1 MGNGEWGMRKRGGSV
16 AAGVPP
22 AVEGG
27 VSPPGIPWF
36 KDHEQVDFVQGAVPL
51 RRADSDCLSL
61 CASCCRTPPS
71 RVSVT
76 QSSSNPTP
84 TRPVLSPLPG
94 LKHLPMPHPWLTPWA
109 SVLSALRACG
119 TAVVPPAGGPSQIAC
134 PPVQVAAGRPRP
146 GCLSPCHPHVPLS
159 SGQAAC
165 PSVICSPSS
174 VPWGRSS
181 GCLSPCCGCF
191 KQNDRPA
198 WRAGRSLSKKVA
210 LECEGDFGG
219 NRDYLENFSK
229 SAWSPLNAV
238 AFSPTRM
245 IFSLLILSPWA
256 MASTTLC
263 PSIT

>member
-1 MGNGEWGMRKRGGSV
+1 MGNAEEGRFRSGGRPACRRGGRL
-16 AAGVPP
+16 A
-22 AVEGG
+22 
-27 VSPPGIPWF
+27 PPGIPWF

-71 RVSVT
+71 RVSVTQSSVT

-146 GCLSPCHPHVPLS
+146 GCLSPCHPVRLPVPLS
-159 SGQAAC
+159 SVLRPPSHGDALQGVC
-165 PSVICSPSS
+165 PPVGGASRKTTDLPC
-174 VPWGRSS
+174 GRV
-181 GCLSPCCGCF
+181 
-191 KQNDRPA
+191 
-198 WRAGRSLSKKVA
+198 GRYRKRCA
-210 LECEGDFGG
+210 LGCEGDVGG
-219 NRDYLENFSK
+219 YRTYLENFSK
-229 SAWSPLNAV
+229 SAWSPLKAV